1 MSLHYTASKQDYMV
15 WMSQPVWLCRVQCQ
29 RKDFIAQFAQSIR
42 QFMAP
47 YGYKM
52 EDRLEKEL
60 ALWMYR
66 IHVQETCRK
75 KHGAPVQLPEIQH
88 RDTQEDYDQFC
99 LTLGQQEVEKLMNTW
114 SANDTDDLLADT
126 HVGNRI
132 RYGLEEFLYTVIHV
146 EASKQGRF
154 IASLWDA
161 SGSTS
166 ESEMYEPK
174 KDVYLEDATKGYHG
188 GRGSKV

>member
-1 MSLHYTASKQDYMV
+1 MVMWSLN
-15 WMSQPVWLCRVQCQ
+15 
-29 RKDFIAQFAQSIR
+29 
-42 QFMAP
+42 
-47 YGYKM
+47 
-52 EDRLEKEL
+52 E
-60 ALWMYR
+60 
-66 IHVQETCRK
+66 
-75 KHGAPVQLPEIQH
+75 
-88 RDTQEDYDQFC
+88 
-99 LTLGQQEVEKLMNTW
+99 
-114 SANDTDDLLADT
+114 TDDLFADT
-126 HVGNRI
+126 HVSNRI

-166 ESEMYEPK
+166 DSDVYEPK

>member
-1 MSLHYTASKQDYMV
+1 MV
-15 WMSQPVWLCRVQCQ
+15 WMSQPVWLSGATCL
-29 RKDFIAQFAQSIR
+29 RKDFIAEFAQSIR
-42 QFMAP
+42 LFMGP
-47 YGYKM
+47 RGYKM

-66 IHVQETCRK
+66 LHVQEARK
-75 KHGAPVQLPEIQH
+75 KHGVPVELPEIHH
-88 RDTQEDYDQFC
+88 RDTHEDYDQFC
-99 LTLGQQEVEKLMNTW
+99 QTLGQQEIDSFITMW
-114 SANDTDDLLADT
+114 SAKDTNDLLADT

-132 RYGLEEFLYTVIHV
+132 RYGLEEFLYRVIHV

-174 KDVYLEDATKGYHG
+174 KDVYLEDATKGFHG

>member
-1 MSLHYTASKQDYMV
+1 
-15 WMSQPVWLCRVQCQ
+15 MSQTVSLSGGSCR
-29 RKDFIAQFAQSIR
+29 RKDFVAEFAQSIR
-42 QFMAP
+42 QFMNSH
-47 YGYKM
+47 GYKM

-66 IHVQETCRK
+66 LHVQEARK
-75 KHGAPVQLPEIQH
+75 KHGAPVELPEINH
-88 RDTQEDYDQFC
+88 RDTQDDYDQYC
-99 LTLGQQEVEKLMNTW
+99 QTIGEQEMKKFIDMW
-114 SANDTDDLLADT
+114 SAKLTDDLLEDT

-132 RYGLEEFLYTVIHV
+132 RYGLEEFLYRVINV
-146 EASKQGRF
+146 EISKQGRF
-154 IASLWDA
+154 IANLWEA

-166 ESEMYEPK
+166 ENEGHEPK